1 MCYLRGNKNAS
12 DNIHSPPTHPSQRHD
27 TPLFSPHLTAGPIW
41 PPLPQPSQPNSTHK
55 RRASTVI
62 VKAGGDPLL
71 NLGNDFL
78 LFLGATVLVVPLF
91 KSAKQSPVL
100 GYLFAGC
107 IMGQLHVFRDPDDI
121 QKLSELGVLFLLFE
135 MGLELTFDKLK
146 ALAKYAFGL
155 GTLQVVLCTLFF
167 TAVALPA
174 GNGLMTK
181 FLEVVLH
188 APPSL
193 VGIRTVDEAVVIA
206 VALSLS
212 SSAFVLQLLKE
223 RGELESKFGRA
234 TLGILLF
241 QDIATVPFLVLLPLV
256 EGGGGVA
263 ALGDGAVSTDVVGTM
278 GVLAQLAPTALKT
291 LGGIG
296 LVLLG
301 GRTIVRRLF
310 ELVAEARSSETF
322 IALCLLSVTGAA
334 VATERMGFSDTL
346 GAFVAGVLLAETN
359 FKAQV
364 EADIQPFRGILLG
377 LFFVTTGSSLDVTL
391 FLKEWPI
398 VITLLLGLLAL
409 KTTVISLTG
418 PLFGLTKREAV
429 RTAFSLSQGGEFA
442 FVLLSLANELRVLPE
457 ELNRLLIIVVV
468 LSMAATP
475 ALTEAGKRVAE
486 MIPEDSDS
494 AATKSM
500 SDANREGLDANP
512 VLICGFGDV
521 GQAVANLL
529 ANLDTPVPYVAFDL
543 TVNRV
548 AAARNEGFNVLYG
561 DGSSSKVLS
570 AAGVSSPRAI
580 VVGYTARQRVV
591 TAVENLATAFPDIPI
606 LVRALDT
613 RHAAEV
619 QKAGAS
625 TIVTAESEAGLAVA
639 ARVATEA
646 GAEVEDIVPLA
657 RALRRALTERAQD
670 IAMQL
675 EAEAEATA
683 AGKNGGSDGEAGRK
697 NGLNIKNGISLA
709 NIQDGNSS
717 SSNSSSSRSKS
728 KPPSAATNMALSVF
742 KFDPAKAGY
751 RDSATDDVLLSDT
764 EIAEVEAAGPLGAS
778 VLSSI
783 MGSRDGSRDSMD
795 GSMDD
800 GDGGN
805 GNGGGR
811 KVGDEGVMGQLTT
824 LVPSQSI
831 DNVAAGMPDGSE
843 ECPIEWTVEEDGWQ
857 KN

>member
-1 MCYLRGNKNAS
+1 
-12 DNIHSPPTHPSQRHD
+12 
-27 TPLFSPHLTAGPIW
+27 
-41 PPLPQPSQPNSTHK
+41 
-55 RRASTVI
+55 
-62 VKAGGDPLL
+62 
-71 NLGNDFL
+71 
-78 LFLGATVLVVPLF
+78 
-91 KSAKQSPVL
+91 
-100 GYLFAGC
+100 
-107 IMGQLHVFRDPDDI
+107 MGQLHVFRDPDDI

-181 FLEVVLH
+181 FLEIVLH

-223 RGELESKFGRA
+223 RGELDSKFGRA

-263 ALGDGAVSTDVVGTM
+263 AALGDGGGSGADVVGTM

-301 GRTIVRRLF
+301 GRTVVRRLF

-391 FLKEWPI
+391 FIKEWPI

-486 MIPEDSDS
+486 LIPEDGEA

-500 SDANREGLDANP
+500 SDTNREAMDANP

-529 ANLDTPVPYVAFDL
+529 ANLDTPVSYVAFDL

-548 AAARNEGFNVLYG
+548 AAARNQGFNVMYG
-561 DGSSSKVLS
+561 DGSSTKVLS
-570 AAGVSSPRAI
+570 AAGVQAPRAI

-591 TAVENLATAFPDIPI
+591 TAVENLAAAFPEVPI
-606 LVRALDT
+606 LVRALDS

-675 EAEAEATA
+675 EAEAEAAA
-683 AGKNGGSDGEAGRK
+683 AGKNGGGDAGRRNGLSLK
-697 NGLNIKNGISLA
+697 NGVSLAGVGGIS
-709 NIQDGNSS
+709 G
-717 SSNSSSSRSKS
+717 SSNNNNGNNGNG
-728 KPPSAATNMALSVF
+728 KPPSMATNMALSVF

-751 RDSATDDVLLSDT
+751 RDSAIDDVLLSDT

-795 GSMDD
+795 GSLDD
-800 GDGGN
+800 GDDGGN
-805 GNGGGR
+805 GNGGR
-811 KVGDEGVMGQLTT
+811 KVGDEGVMGQLAT
-824 LVPSQSI
+824 LVPTQSI
-831 DNVAAGMPDGSE
+831 DGMAVGMPDGSE